1 MFRAEGLDFCYVPA
15 MLEDETVIRE
25 QVRYRMPW
33 LEDADLENL
42 EKLRAVS
49 AGEIMNAVSEHFRKA
64 VIKIDVSQRYR
75 ASCRVKRDLEPGC
88 TNPCRG
94 STLAGHLIY
103 WGKRKLRISAS
114 SQVQVPG
121 DRDLAYMNARDPA
134 ASPVPQPVR
143 RLRTGCGVGL
153 GHAAAGPEAG
163 GFQTICVTD
172 MRDAQPT

>member
-1 MFRAEGLDFCYVPA
+1 MTARELIDQLSQVAPDTEVISGVWNGKVDTYTVLDLFLNMPYDSVCADFFGTPGA
-15 MLEDETVIRE
+15 FDL
-25 QVRYRMPW
+25 RMM
-33 LEDADLENL
+33 D
-42 EKLRAVS
+42 
-49 AGEIMNAVSEHFRKA
+49 
-64 VIKIDVSQRYR
+64 IKSPEVVYRYR

-153 GHAAAGPEAG
+153 GHAAAGPEAE